1 MSIIH
6 LTGGRVVTGL
16 IFLAASL
23 FKVSSFLSFRIYLH
37 KTIQSVI
44 SVNIPYDSIRIWA
57 LSILIITLELV
68 LGTLLIFNLKKLT
81 TIISG
86 LLVITA
92 FIITNVFSYISTSD
106 STCACFG
113 DAVKLPAIEMLI
125 IDFLMLL
132 MLLVN
137 LSKYSSPEFERSNE
151 IQEY

>member
-1 MSIIH
+1 MSRIH

-37 KTIQSVI
+37 KTIQSVT

-113 DAVKLPAIEMLI
+113 NAVKLPALEMLG
-125 IDFLMLL
+125 IDFFMLL
-132 MLLVN
+132 MLLIN
-137 LSKYSSPEFERSNE
+137 LNQYNSSRG
-151 IQEY
+151 Q